1 MTIGSATAVA
11 YRRCTSN
18 RAYGSRTRQL
28 LVGLSG
34 QPFVAQDAVQ
44 DVIVVLAVT

>member
-1 MTIGSATAVA
+1 MAIGSATAVA
-11 YRRCTSN
+11 CGRRSSN
-18 RAYGSRTRQL
+18 RADGSRTRQL